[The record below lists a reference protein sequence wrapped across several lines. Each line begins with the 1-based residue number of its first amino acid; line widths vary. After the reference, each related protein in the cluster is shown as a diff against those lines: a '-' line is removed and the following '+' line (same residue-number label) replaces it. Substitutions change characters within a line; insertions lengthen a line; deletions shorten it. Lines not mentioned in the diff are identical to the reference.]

1 MMPIGAP
8 MMPVGMPMMP
18 IGAGGMSFVG
28 ANVRERTGLGFT
40 IDYIRIPIPC
50 IKPIAVQRPAEV
62 TFQMQQQQQQMV
74 GLPMGYAT
82 QPVVAGFGQQM
93 GLVPQAQIGYQQVQ
107 VPVGQ
112 VPIGQIQQQQQQQPP
127 PIGAAPKTS
136 QELLEECMKKL
147 EESQRKL
154 KELESKGAEKKEPE
168 KK

>member
-1 MMPIGAP
+1 

-28 ANVRERTGLGFT
+28 ANVRDRTGLGFT

-50 IKPIAVQRPAEV
+50 IKPIAVHRPAEV
-62 TFQMQQQQQQMV
+62 TFQMQQQQQQQV
-74 GLPMGYAT
+74 GLPMVGYTA
-82 QPVVAGFGQQM
+82 PPMVAGYGQQV

-112 VPIGQIQQQQQQQPP
+112 VPVGQLQQQQQQQP
-127 PIGAAPKTS
+127 IGAAPKTQ

-154 KELESKGAEKKEPE
+154 KELESKGAEKKDPE